1 MRTPQAL
8 YRTSPR
14 VFQCELNHCP
24 QCEAPLPPV
33 HYLTGHKTIQTL
45 DEVLTI
51 AYRPKTCFENGCRS
65 ATLPLPSATWQLLAP
80 KYCTYGYDVIA
91 QIGWER
97 QKAHRRFAAI
107 HRQLRAQ
114 VQISEAQVRHLYY
127 QRYLPLLAC
136 QERQHLEELK
146 QVAHTSGLLLSLDG
160 LMPEGGEAQLWVVRE
175 LRTDLTLRSGW
186 LSCQDEATL
195 VEFLRPIA
203 DLDLPVLAL
212 ISDKQKTLVSAVAVV
227 FPKAHHGF
235 CQTHYFKNAAAPV
248 AEADEHMKVALR
260 QRVRAAVGDLIRQ
273 KCPENP
279 VVLTVTGLVPSP
291 LPTAVPAKVAP
302 AKTTLDTATPEAARE
317 NVVQD
322 LLQRT
327 RYLLTLKGR
336 APFGLAGLE
345 MFEGLRAVVRCLDQ
359 LLKHSSEP
367 RLVELRTALHQ
378 ALQAVRADYREVH
391 QAAEWL
397 ADLAEVLDP
406 AGKPKRSGAQV
417 RADWEQC
424 LKDITNA
431 SQASSRLR
439 AINANLQAVSEHY
452 APGLFHTYDVP
463 GLPRTNNDRESEF
476 RDLRR
481 RLLSAS
487 GQVGA
492 VKRQLLRSGAWE
504 VIPALKSVAVTAI
517 ALAQV
522 DREEFLHER
531 QRLRTHRARFRL
543 HTRSTKRSQA
553 QLKELAHRWQSLPA
567 AAGT

>member
-1 MRTPQAL
+1 MRTPKAL
-8 YRTSPR
+8 YRTSPM
-14 VFQCELNHCP
+14 VFQCELNQCP
-24 QCEAPLPPV
+24 QCEAPLTPV

-51 AYRPKTCFENGCRS
+51 AYRPKTCLENGCRS
-65 ATLPLPSATWQLLAP
+65 ATIPLPSATWQFLAP

-97 QKAHRRFAAI
+97 QKAHRRFADI
-107 HRQLRAQ
+107 HCQLVPH
-114 VQISEAQVRHLYY
+114 VQISQSQVRHLYH

-136 QERQHLEELK
+136 QERQHLNELK
-146 QVAHTSGLLLSLDG
+146 QVALTSGLLLSLDG

-175 LRTDLTLRSGW
+175 LRTGLTLRSGW

-212 ISDKQKTLVSAVAVV
+212 ISDKQKALLSAVAIV
-227 FPKAHHGF
+227 FPQAHHGF
-235 CQTHYFKNAAAPV
+235 CQAHYFKNAAAPV

-260 QRVRAAVGDLIRQ
+260 QKVRAAVGDLIRQ

-291 LPTAVPAKVAP
+291 LPTAAPANVAP
-302 AKTTLDTATPEAARE
+302 AKAATATIPAASRE
-317 NVVQD
+317 SIIQD

-367 RLVELRTALHQ
+367 RLVELRTGLHQ
-378 ALQAVRADYREVH
+378 ALQAVRADYREIH
-391 QAAEWL
+391 QAAQWL
-397 ADLAEVLDP
+397 ADLAEVFDP
-406 AGKPKRSGAQV
+406 AGQPKRSGAQV

-424 LKDITNA
+424 LKDIANVSRA
-431 SQASSRLR
+431 SPRLR

-481 RLLSAS
+481 HLLSAS

-504 VIPALKSVAVTAI
+504 VIPALTSAAVTAI

-522 DREEFLHER
+522 DREEFLRER

-553 QLKELAHRWQSLPA
+553 QLKELVHRWRSLPA
-567 AAGT
+567 AAGP